1 MARLRLRSS
10 SDPAFGVMKLLFVS
24 NLFPD
29 EQEPWRGLDNV
40 TLLHALR
47 REAPELDVRVLAFRA
62 SLTRRGEVS
71 NLRPRAEDEVLKPRF
86 FWNNY
91 VPKLGGLNHWL
102 FERSLSK
109 AESSLGSDFQPDVIL
124 APWLFPD
131 ACAVSLRARGRRI
144 PVVAVAQ
151 GSDVH
156 QYLNLAM
163 RRRAILGLT
172 KRARAIVTRSR
183 DLESRLVKAGAYADR
198 VRTIYNGVDTTLF
211 RPAPRLAARAELGA
225 PVDGKL
231 LLFVGN
237 FLPVKGVDLLLNA
250 AAAVAGSL
258 NEPVSIALIGSGP
271 LEASIRQQASEL
283 GILERV
289 IFVGRQPPAGVA
301 RWMQAADAV
310 CLSSLNEGVPN
321 VVLESISSGRPI
333 VSTDV
338 GGISEIIEPLLGQ
351 RFLVSGREAS
361 AFAAALKG
369 ALQNPP
375 DERTLHDAAQQF
387 SWQNCARNYL
397 ALLRSDGGSD

>member
-1 MARLRLRSS
+1 
-10 SDPAFGVMKLLFVS
+10 MKLLFVS

-47 REAPELDVRVLAFRA
+47 AEDPELDVRVLAFRA
-62 SLTRRGEVS
+62 SVSRRGEVPK
-71 NLRPRAEDEVLKPRF
+71 LRPRAGDEVLRPRF

-102 FERSLSK
+102 FERSLAK
-109 AESSLGSDFQPDVIL
+109 AESALGVDFQADVIL

-131 ACAVSLRARGRRI
+131 ACAVALRARRRRI

-156 QYLNLAM
+156 QYLGSTM
-163 RRRAILGLT
+163 RRRAILGLA

-183 DLESRLVKAGAYADR
+183 DLESRLVKAGASADR
-198 VRTIYNGVDTTLF
+198 VRTIYNGVDTGLF
-211 RPAPRLAARAELGA
+211 CPAPRQTARTELGA

-237 FLPVKGVDLLLNA
+237 FLPVKGIDLLLNA
-250 AAAVAGSL
+250 VAAVAGSSE
-258 NEPVSIALIGSGP
+258 EPVSLAMIGSGP
-271 LEASIRQQASEL
+271 LEPSIRQQAAEL
-283 GILERV
+283 GILERL

-321 VVLESISSGRPI
+321 VVLESISSGRPM

-338 GGISEIIEPLLGQ
+338 GGISEILEPLLGR
-351 RFLVSGREAS
+351 RFLVKGRDTS

-369 ALQNPP
+369 ALQHPP
-375 DERTLHDAAQQF
+375 DERVLHDAAQQF

-397 ALLRSDGGSD
+397 ALLRPGASD

>member
-1 MARLRLRSS
+1 
-10 SDPAFGVMKLLFVS
+10 MKLLFVS

-29 EQEPWRGLDNV
+29 EREPWRGLDNV
-40 TLLHALR
+40 TLLHAMR
-47 REAPELDVRVLAFRA
+47 NEDPDLDVRVLAFRA
-62 SLTRRGEVS
+62 SFGRRGEVS
-71 NLRPRAEDEVLKPRF
+71 GLRPRAEDEALKPRF

-102 FERSLSK
+102 FERSLAK
-109 AESSLGSDFQPDVIL
+109 AESALGSDFRPDVIL

-131 ACAVSLRARGRRI
+131 GCAVALRARRRRI

-156 QYLNLAM
+156 QYLHMAM
-163 RRRAILGLT
+163 RRRAILGLSG
-172 KRARAIVTRSR
+172 RARAIVTRSR
-183 DLESRLVKAGAYADR
+183 DLESRLVAAGASADR
-198 VRTIYNGVDTTLF
+198 VVTIYNGVDTGLF
-211 RPAPRLAARAELGA
+211 RPAPRQAARAELGA
-225 PVDGKL
+225 PTAGKL

-237 FLPVKGVDLLLNA
+237 FLPVKGIDLLLNA
-250 AAAVAGSL
+250 ASTVMGAL

-271 LEASIRQQASEL
+271 LEPSIRQQASEL
-283 GILERV
+283 GISERV

-338 GGISEIIEPLLGQ
+338 GGISEVVEPLLGR
-351 RFLVSGREAS
+351 RFLVSGRETT
-361 AFAAALKG
+361 AFAAAMQG

-375 DERTLHDAAQQF
+375 DERALHDAAQHY

-397 ALLRSDGGSD
+397 TLLRPEGCAN